1 MNDELKLAA
10 RVHYSFLPVRAAP
23 LGISTG
29 YPQSVVRYSLIL
41 LLLFAVIPRLS
52 AGDLTELQ
60 VTENGGVYHVRMVM
74 VVHVPARYVRGVLTD
89 YAHIYRLNPSIT
101 ESEILPSPEQGVVRV
116 RTLMRG
122 CVAFFCKEVGR
133 VEDVR
138 ELISGDLQ
146 AVIVPELSNLKS
158 GAAEWK
164 IQRLGEY
171 TRVTYQAHMEPDFF
185 VPPVIGS
192 YFVKRNIR
200 KEIMIS
206 FMRLECVAQI
216 QARLDTLPRQQLASR
231 GNASV
236 CGDHCDRNSR
246 DCQQ

>member
-1 MNDELKLAA
+1 M
-10 RVHYSFLPVRAAP
+10 
-23 LGISTG
+23 GISTG
-29 YPQSVVRYSLIL
+29 CSQSVVRYSLIL
-41 LLLFAVIPRLS
+41 LLLVAVIPRLS

-74 VVHVPARYVRGVLTD
+74 VVYVPANYVRDVLTD

-122 CVAFFCKEVGR
+122 CVAFFCQDVGR

-138 ELISGDLQ
+138 ELETGDLR
-146 AVIVPELSNLKS
+146 AEIVPELSNLRS
-158 GAAEWK
+158 GSAGWEV
-164 IQRLGEY
+164 QQMGEH
-171 TRVTYQAHMEPDFF
+171 TQVTYQAHMEPDFYI
-185 VPPVIGS
+185 PPLIGS

-200 KEIMIS
+200 KEVMTS
-206 FMRLECVAQI
+206 FTRLECIAQI
-216 QARLDTLPRQQLASR
+216 QARLDTLSGLQLASL
-231 GNASV
+231 GNEIV
-236 CGDHCDRNSR
+236 CGDRCDSNSM

>member
-1 MNDELKLAA
+1 MSA
-10 RVHYSFLPVRAAP
+10 VLP
-23 LGISTG
+23 GISTG
-29 YPQSVVRYSLIL
+29 CSQGVVRWCLIL
-41 LLLFAVIPRLS
+41 LLLVAVIPRLS

-74 VVHVPARYVRGVLTD
+74 VVYVPAKYVRDVLTD

-122 CVAFFCKEVGR
+122 CVTFFCQDVGR

-138 ELISGDLQ
+138 ELETGDLR
-146 AVIVPELSNLKS
+146 AEIVPELSNLRS
-158 GAAEWK
+158 GSAGWK
-164 IQRLGEY
+164 IQPLGEH
-171 TRVTYQAHMEPDFF
+171 TQVTYQADMEPDFF

-200 KEIMIS
+200 KEIMTS
-206 FMRLECVAQI
+206 FTRLECIAQI
-216 QARLDTLPRQQLASR
+216 QARLDTLPRLQLASL
-231 GNASV
+231 GNAIV
-236 CGDHCDRNSR
+236 CGDRYAGGRPCRCIHTHAT
-246 DCQQ
+246 Q